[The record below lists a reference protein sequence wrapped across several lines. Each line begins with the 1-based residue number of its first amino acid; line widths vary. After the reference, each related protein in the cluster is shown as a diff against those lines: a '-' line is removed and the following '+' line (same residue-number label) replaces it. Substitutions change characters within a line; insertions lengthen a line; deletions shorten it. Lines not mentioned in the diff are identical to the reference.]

1 MKPPTTNTAPPPPAS
16 ENNTV
21 HTPGVQNVTPN
32 QNAPPASQSSLH
44 QPYSQGFS
52 ALCSHGNTFCTFEA
66 RSRSDQVV
74 AAAPCSCDDP
84 SNCDKAS
91 CTVVAEPHL
100 TNKAQDPATNEPTT
114 TTTPQ
119 TPQSPPRSPAES
131 FVSADLSDIDL
142 RSPED
147 DPDYDFID
155 ASEAMHSARNA
166 QPDRADKYPE
176 QAKASKAGSEQA
188 GATEGGSSSKAE
200 AKKERRGWF
209 SLFV

>member
-1 MKPPTTNTAPPPPAS
+1 MPPIERDLTPWMKSPTTHTTPPPPAS

-21 HTPGVQNVTPN
+21 HTPSVQDVTPN
-32 QNAPPASQSSLH
+32 QNPSPASQPNLH
-44 QPYSQGFS
+44 QPDIQGFS
-52 ALCSHGNTFCTFEA
+52 AP
-66 RSRSDQVV
+66 RSR
-74 AAAPCSCDDP
+74 DDT
-84 SNCDKAS
+84 S
-91 CTVVAEPHL
+91 CTVTATPHL
-100 TNKAQDPATNEPTT
+100 INKAQEPATNESST
-114 TTTPQ
+114 
-119 TPQSPPRSPAES
+119 TPQSPQSQPKSPAES

-142 RSPED
+142 RSPAD

-188 GATEGGSSSKAE
+188 GATDGGSSKAE
-200 AKKERRGWF
+200 AKKKRRGWF